1 MDSQDRNIDELV
13 KSHPA
18 IKKFKTEAKELK
30 KNTSY
35 SLMQAQTIVAKNN
48 GFNNW
53 HDLLQKIKLLFNQ
66 DFKYN
71 KLLSLKKNEFNA
83 DAYLHLGTSLDFGL
97 EQWINHSAAR
107 THLCIFEE
115 KHHIKSLDL
124 YFLEQMLVKKDNFIF
139 IDYDKDLF
147 LDMFLHLPIDPDETI
162 QFDFTNYENST
173 HCISLNFFKKSDF
186 IDFFQSF
193 FNHDNEYIKNQFC
206 VYVSCVVE
214 TIEYLK
220 NNLEIIDNET
230 IPPEYSLDS
239 FLYFGQLDILKK
251 YQHFNKHCEHFFTD
265 NQFENLLE
273 SSFLNIINQLL
284 STGLFNPNKPLYNF
298 LNFYEQSSQ
307 VFILTEKNN
316 LFHYNIIWG
325 ILKKIATH
333 YFDENTIYSH
343 KKNKN
348 KVSSILF
355 HNPIIPSNIGNL
367 PSQLRAMSISLI
379 FNFDSDYP
387 EEAFFSEAMN
397 IILANVSLPIFFKSN
412 HYYMTDL
419 FIKSFSQYLFVSSE
433 YKQKYKIKYHV
444 KDLEKLKDNEFF
456 TFFKGSIQKIKLI
469 KE

>member
-1 MDSQDRNIDELV
+1 M
-13 KSHPA
+13 
-18 IKKFKTEAKELK
+18 
-30 KNTSY
+30 
-35 SLMQAQTIVAKNN
+35 
-48 GFNNW
+48 
-53 HDLLQKIKLLFNQ
+53 
-66 DFKYN
+66 
-71 KLLSLKKNEFNA
+71 
-83 DAYLHLGTSLDFGL
+83 
-97 EQWINHSAAR
+97 
-107 THLCIFEE
+107 
-115 KHHIKSLDL
+115 
-124 YFLEQMLVKKDNFIF
+124 
-139 IDYDKDLF
+139 
-147 LDMFLHLPIDPDETI
+147 
-162 QFDFTNYENST
+162 
-173 HCISLNFFKKSDF
+173 
-186 IDFFQSF
+186 
-193 FNHDNEYIKNQFC
+193 
-206 VYVSCVVE
+206 
-214 TIEYLK
+214 
-220 NNLEIIDNET
+220 
-230 IPPEYSLDS
+230 
-239 FLYFGQLDILKK
+239 DILKK